1 MADKAKFI
9 EELSARYSPKGDFII
24 LGKGML
30 DGEVIPEVNVTLPLK
45 TINRHGLIAG
55 ATGTGKT
62 KTLQAFAEQLSH
74 KGIPSLVLDIK
85 GDFSGIAEPGKKIKT
100 SARKKQKQN
109 LLISHRLFRWN

>member
-100 SARKKQKQN
+100 SASVMQKQN

>member
-9 EELSARYSPKGDFII
+9 EELSARYTTKGDFIT

-30 DGEVIPEVNVTLPLK
+30 DGEVVTEVNVTIPLK

-62 KTLQAFAEQLSH
+62 KTLQVFAEQLSH
-74 KGIPSLVLDIK
+74 QGIPSLVLDIK
-85 GDFSGIAEPGKKIKT
+85 GDFFWNCRTRSSKYYHYRKIFPNPT
-100 SARKKQKQN
+100 S
-109 LLISHRLFRWN
+109 L